1 MKAIMLAD
9 HKIKID
15 LLSPRSLRAECYKFS
30 FPLVVTDEESKH
42 KRNQYQGLC
51 DSYLGQL

>member
-30 FPLVVTDEESKH
+30 FPLEVTDEESKH
-42 KRNQYQGLC
+42 K
-51 DSYLGQL
+51 